1 MLHVL
6 MSSDKFELLNQI
18 KYPADLRRLDLE
30 RLPEVCKELR
40 GKIIDEVAVNPGHF
54 ASSLG
59 AVEITVALHY
69 VFDTPEDRIVW
80 DVGHQA
86 YGHKILTGRR
96 DTFHTNRC
104 WGGVRPFPSPSESEY
119 DTFACG
125 HASNSISAALGMSVA
140 TMQRGETDKH
150 VVAVIGD
157 GAMSGGLAFEG
168 LNNVSET
175 PNNLLIIL
183 NDNDMSIS
191 NSVGGMKRY
200 LLNLHTSSAYNG
212 LRNRLARRLESWG
225 WLPPSR
231 RKRLIRLNNAFKSF
245 LSDEQNIFEGL
256 NIRYFGPYDGHD
268 VISLVRLLRA
278 LRPMTGP
285 RLLHIK
291 TVKGKGYD
299 RAEDDPVVWHA
310 PGKFDPAAGV
320 RLVSGETGDAP
331 PKFQDVFGE
340 TLVELARTNERIVGV
355 TPAMLTGCSMH
366 LLQRAMPE
374 RTFDVG
380 IAEGHAVTFS
390 AGMAKEG
397 MVPFCNIY
405 SAFSQR
411 AYDNIIHD
419 TALLNLQV
427 VFCLDRAGLVGE
439 DGPTHHGAFDIAA
452 LRTVPNLTL
461 ASPMDECELRRLMYT
476 AQLPGGG
483 PFVIRYPRGAGNR
496 PDWRCP
502 LEAVEIGRGRLLRK
516 GDGTLAVLTF
526 GPLGAEVADLISQL
540 AVEQPA
546 ATGALDFEGTAPADG
561 RITHVDLRFAKP
573 LDEALL
579 INIARTHRRLIVI
592 EDASREGG
600 IGSAVLELLAD
611 HGIHVPVERFGL
623 PDRFIE
629 HGSVAEQRK
638 DCAMDGESFAR
649 AFRAALDAPDAPTR

>member
-1 MLHVL
+1 MTHP
-6 MSSDKFELLNQI
+6 DKYPLLSRI
-18 KYPADLRRLDLE
+18 DTPADLRKLKLRE
-30 RLPEVCKELR
+30 LPQLCRELR
-40 GKIIDEVAVNPGHF
+40 ADILDELSQNPGHL

-59 AVEITVALHY
+59 TVELTVALHY
-69 VFDTPEDRIVW
+69 VFGTPHDRIVW

-96 DTFHTNRC
+96 DTFHTNRR

-225 WLPPSR
+225 LLPPSR

-299 RAEDDPVVWHA
+299 RAENDPVVWHA
-310 PGKFDPAAGV
+310 PGKFDAAAGV
-320 RLVSGETGDAP
+320 RLVSGETSDAP

-502 LEAVEIGRGRLLRK
+502 LEAVEIGRGHLLRK
-516 GDGTLAVLTF
+516 GDGALAVLTF

-546 ATGALDFEGTAPADG
+546 ATGAHDFEGAAPADG

-611 HGIHVPVERFGL
+611 HDIHVPVERFGL

>member
-1 MLHVL
+1 MTHP
-6 MSSDKFELLNQI
+6 DKYPLLSRI
-18 KYPADLRRLDLE
+18 DTPADLRKLKLRE
-30 RLPEVCKELR
+30 LPQLCRELR
-40 GKIIDEVAVNPGHF
+40 ADILDELSQNPGHL

-59 AVEITVALHY
+59 TVELTVALHY
-69 VFDTPEDRIVW
+69 VFGTPHDRIVW

-96 DTFHTNRC
+96 DTFHTNRR

-225 WLPPSR
+225 LLPPSR

-299 RAEDDPVVWHA
+299 RAESDPVVWHA
-310 PGKFDPAAGV
+310 PGKFDAAAGV

-366 LLQRAMPE
+366 LLQHAMPE

-483 PFVIRYPRGAGNR
+483 PFVIRYPRGAGHR
-496 PDWRCP
+496 SDWRCP

-516 GDGTLAVLTF
+516 GDGALAVLTF
-526 GPLGAEVADLISQL
+526 GPLGAEVAELISQL
-540 AVEQPA
+540 AVEFPA
-546 ATGALDFEGTAPADG
+546 ASGAPDFEGAAPADG

-573 LDEALL
+573 IDEALL

-611 HGIHVPVERFGL
+611 HDIHVPLERFGL

-638 DCAMDGESFAR
+638 DCTMDGESFAR
-649 AFRAALDAPDAPTR
+649 AFRAALDAPGAPTV

>member
-1 MLHVL
+1 MTHP
-6 MSSDKFELLNQI
+6 DKYPLLSRI
-18 KYPADLRRLDLE
+18 DTPADLRKLKLRE
-30 RLPEVCKELR
+30 LPQLCRELR
-40 GKIIDEVAVNPGHF
+40 ADILDELSQNPGHL

-59 AVEITVALHY
+59 TVELTVALHY
-69 VFDTPEDRIVW
+69 VFGTPHDRIVW

-212 LRNRLARRLESWG
+212 LRNRLARRLERWG

-299 RAEDDPVVWHA
+299 RAESDPVVWHA
-310 PGKFDPAAGV
+310 PGKFDAAAGV
-320 RLVSGETGDAP
+320 RLVSGETSDAP

-366 LLQRAMPE
+366 LLQRVMPE

-405 SAFSQR
+405 SAFAQR

-483 PFVIRYPRGAGNR
+483 PFVIRYPRGAGR
-496 PDWRCP
+496 RSDWRCP

-516 GDGTLAVLTF
+516 GDGALAVLTF

-540 AVEQPA
+540 AVELPA
-546 ATGALDFEGTAPADG
+546 ASGAPDFEGTAPADG

-611 HGIHVPVERFGL
+611 HGIQVPVERFGL

-629 HGSVAEQRK
+629 HGSVGEQRK

-649 AFRAALDAPDAPTR
+649 AFRAALAAPAAPTV

>member
-1 MLHVL
+1 MTHP
-6 MSSDKFELLNQI
+6 DKYPLLSRI
-18 KYPADLRRLDLE
+18 DTPADLRKLKLRE
-30 RLPEVCKELR
+30 LPQLCRELR
-40 GKIIDEVAVNPGHF
+40 ADILDELSQNPGHL

-59 AVEITVALHY
+59 TVELTVALHY
-69 VFDTPEDRIVW
+69 VFGTPHDRIVW

-299 RAEDDPVVWHA
+299 RAESDPVVWHA
-310 PGKFDPAAGV
+310 PGKFDAAAGV

-340 TLVELARTNERIVGV
+340 TLVELAQSNERIVGV

-366 LLQRAMPE
+366 LLQRVMPE

-405 SAFSQR
+405 SAFAQR

-483 PFVIRYPRGAGNR
+483 PFVIRYPRGAGHR
-496 PDWRCP
+496 SDWRCP

-516 GDGTLAVLTF
+516 GDGALAVLTF
-526 GPLGAEVADLISQL
+526 GPLGVEVADLISQL
-540 AVEQPA
+540 AVELPA
-546 ATGALDFEGTAPADG
+546 ASGAPDFEGTAPADG

-573 LDEALL
+573 LDETLL
-579 INIARTHRRLIVI
+579 LNIARTHRRLIVI

-611 HGIHVPVERFGL
+611 HGIQVPVERFGL

-629 HGSVAEQRK
+629 HGSVGEQRK

-649 AFRAALDAPDAPTR
+649 AFRAALAAPAAPTV

>member
-1 MLHVL
+1 MTHP
-6 MSSDKFELLNQI
+6 DKYPLLSRI
-18 KYPADLRRLDLE
+18 DTPADLRKLKLRE
-30 RLPEVCKELR
+30 LPQLCRELR
-40 GKIIDEVAVNPGHF
+40 ADILDELSQNPGHL

-59 AVEITVALHY
+59 TVELTVALHY
-69 VFDTPEDRIVW
+69 VFGTPHDRIVW

-96 DTFHTNRC
+96 DTFHTNRR

-212 LRNRLARRLESWG
+212 LRNRLARRLERWG
-225 WLPPSR
+225 LLPPSR

-245 LSDEQNIFEGL
+245 LSAEQNIFEGL

-299 RAEDDPVVWHA
+299 RAESDPVVWHA
-310 PGKFDPAAGV
+310 PGKFDAAAGV

-340 TLVELARTNERIVGV
+340 TLVELAQSNERIVGV

-366 LLQRAMPE
+366 LLQRVMPE

-483 PFVIRYPRGAGNR
+483 PFVIRYPRGAGHR
-496 PDWRCP
+496 SDWRCP

-516 GDGTLAVLTF
+516 GDGALAVLTF
-526 GPLGAEVADLISQL
+526 GPLGVEVADLISQL
-540 AVEQPA
+540 AVELPA
-546 ATGALDFEGTAPADG
+546 ATGALDFEGAAPADG

-611 HGIHVPVERFGL
+611 HGIQVPVERFGL

-629 HGSVAEQRK
+629 HGSVGEQRK

-649 AFRAALDAPDAPTR
+649 AFRAALAAPAAPTV

>member
-1 MLHVL
+1 MTHPE
-6 MSSDKFELLNQI
+6 KYPLLSRI
-18 KYPADLRRLDLE
+18 DTPADLRRLKLRE
-30 RLPEVCKELR
+30 LPQLCRELR
-40 GKIIDEVAVNPGHF
+40 ADILDELSQNPGHL

-59 AVEITVALHY
+59 TVELTVALHY
-69 VFDTPEDRIVW
+69 VFGTPHDRIVW

-96 DTFHTNRC
+96 DTFHTNRR

-150 VVAVIGD
+150 V
-157 GAMSGGLAFEG
+157 
-168 LNNVSET
+168 VSET

-225 WLPPSR
+225 LLPPSR

-299 RAEDDPVVWHA
+299 RAESDPVVWHA

-502 LEAVEIGRGRLLRK
+502 LEAVEIGHGRLLRK

-573 LDEALL
+573 LDETLL
-579 INIARTHRRLIVI
+579 LNIARTHRRLIVI

-611 HGIHVPVERFGL
+611 HDIHVPVERFGL

-649 AFRAALDAPDAPTR
+649 AFRAALDAPDTPTR

>member
-1 MLHVL
+1 MTHP
-6 MSSDKFELLNQI
+6 DKYPLLSRI
-18 KYPADLRRLDLE
+18 DTPADLRKLKLRE
-30 RLPEVCKELR
+30 LPQLCRELR
-40 GKIIDEVAVNPGHF
+40 ADILDELSQNPGHL

-59 AVEITVALHY
+59 TVELTVALHY
-69 VFDTPEDRIVW
+69 VFGTPHDRIVW

-96 DTFHTNRC
+96 DTFHTNRR

-299 RAEDDPVVWHA
+299 RAESDPVVWHA
-310 PGKFDPAAGV
+310 PGKFDAAAGV

-366 LLQRAMPE
+366 LLQRVMPE

-405 SAFSQR
+405 SAFAQR

-483 PFVIRYPRGAGNR
+483 PFVIRYPRGAGHR
-496 PDWRCP
+496 SDWRCP

-540 AVEQPA
+540 AVELPA
-546 ATGALDFEGTAPADG
+546 ASGAPDFEGTAPADG

-573 LDEALL
+573 LDETLL
-579 INIARTHRRLIVI
+579 LNIARTHRRLIVI

-611 HGIHVPVERFGL
+611 HGIQVPVERFGL

-629 HGSVAEQRK
+629 HGSVGEQRK
-638 DCAMDGESFAR
+638 DRAMDGESFAR
-649 AFRAALDAPDAPTR
+649 AFRAALAEPAAPTV

>member
-1 MLHVL
+1 MTHP
-6 MSSDKFELLNQI
+6 DKYPLLSRI
-18 KYPADLRRLDLE
+18 DTPADLRKLKLRE
-30 RLPEVCKELR
+30 LPQLCRELR
-40 GKIIDEVAVNPGHF
+40 ADILDELSQNPGHL

-59 AVEITVALHY
+59 TVELTVALHY
-69 VFDTPEDRIVW
+69 VFGTPHDRIVW

-299 RAEDDPVVWHA
+299 RAESDPVVWHA
-310 PGKFDPAAGV
+310 PGKFDAAAGV
-320 RLVSGETGDAP
+320 RLVSGETSDAP

-366 LLQRAMPE
+366 LLQRVMPE

-405 SAFSQR
+405 SAFAQR

-483 PFVIRYPRGAGNR
+483 PFVIRYPRGAGHR
-496 PDWRCP
+496 SDWRCP

-540 AVEQPA
+540 AVELPA
-546 ATGALDFEGTAPADG
+546 ATGALDFEDEAPADG

-611 HGIHVPVERFGL
+611 HGIQVPVERFGL

-629 HGSVAEQRK
+629 HGSVGEQRK

-649 AFRAALDAPDAPTR
+649 AFRAALAEPAAPTV

>member
-1 MLHVL
+1 MTHP
-6 MSSDKFELLNQI
+6 DKYPLLSRI
-18 KYPADLRRLDLE
+18 DTPADLRKLKLRE
-30 RLPEVCKELR
+30 LPQLCRELR
-40 GKIIDEVAVNPGHF
+40 ADILDELSQNPGHL

-59 AVEITVALHY
+59 TVELTVALHY
-69 VFDTPEDRIVW
+69 VFGTPHDRIVW

-96 DTFHTNRC
+96 DTFHTNRR

-212 LRNRLARRLESWG
+212 LRNRLARRLERWG
-225 WLPPSR
+225 LLPPSR

-299 RAEDDPVVWHA
+299 RAESDPVVWHA
-310 PGKFDPAAGV
+310 PGKFDAAAGV

-366 LLQRAMPE
+366 LLQRVLPE

-405 SAFSQR
+405 SAFAQR

-483 PFVIRYPRGAGNR
+483 PFVIRYPRGAGR
-496 PDWRCP
+496 RSDWRCP

-540 AVEQPA
+540 AVELPA
-546 ATGALDFEGTAPADG
+546 ASGAPDFEGTAPADG

-611 HGIHVPVERFGL
+611 HGIQVPVERFGL

-629 HGSVAEQRK
+629 HGSVGEQRK

-649 AFRAALDAPDAPTR
+649 AFRAALAAPAAPTV

>member
-1 MLHVL
+1 MTHP
-6 MSSDKFELLNQI
+6 DKYPLLSRI
-18 KYPADLRRLDLE
+18 DTPADLRKLKLRE
-30 RLPEVCKELR
+30 LPQLCRELR
-40 GKIIDEVAVNPGHF
+40 ADILDELSQNPGHL

-59 AVEITVALHY
+59 TVELTVALHY
-69 VFDTPEDRIVW
+69 VFGTPHDRIVW

-212 LRNRLARRLESWG
+212 LRNRLARRLERWG
-225 WLPPSR
+225 LLPPSR

-299 RAEDDPVVWHA
+299 RAESDPVVWHA
-310 PGKFDPAAGV
+310 PGKFDAAAGV
-320 RLVSGETGDAP
+320 RLVSGETSDAP

-340 TLVELARTNERIVGV
+340 TLVELAQSNERIVGV

-366 LLQRAMPE
+366 LLQRVMPE

-405 SAFSQR
+405 SAFAQR

-461 ASPMDECELRRLMYT
+461 ASPMDECELRHLMYT

-483 PFVIRYPRGAGNR
+483 PFVIRYPRGAGHR
-496 PDWRCP
+496 SDWRCP

-540 AVEQPA
+540 AVELPA
-546 ATGALDFEGTAPADG
+546 ASGAPDFEGTAPADG

-611 HGIHVPVERFGL
+611 HGIQVPVERFGL

-629 HGSVAEQRK
+629 HGSVGEQRK

-649 AFRAALDAPDAPTR
+649 AFRAALAEPAAPTV

>member
-1 MLHVL
+1 MTHP
-6 MSSDKFELLNQI
+6 DKYPLLSRI
-18 KYPADLRRLDLE
+18 DTPADLRKLKLRE
-30 RLPEVCKELR
+30 LPQLCRELR
-40 GKIIDEVAVNPGHF
+40 ADILDELSQNPGHL

-59 AVEITVALHY
+59 TVELTVALHY
-69 VFDTPEDRIVW
+69 VFGTPHDRIVW

-299 RAEDDPVVWHA
+299 RAESDPVVWHA
-310 PGKFDPAAGV
+310 PGKFDAAAGV

-366 LLQRAMPE
+366 LLQRVLPE

-405 SAFSQR
+405 SAFAQR

-483 PFVIRYPRGAGNR
+483 PFVIRYPRGAGHR
-496 PDWRCP
+496 SDWRCP

-516 GDGTLAVLTF
+516 GDGALAVLTF

-540 AVEQPA
+540 AVELPA
-546 ATGALDFEGTAPADG
+546 VSGAPDFEGAAPADG

-611 HGIHVPVERFGL
+611 HGIQVPVERFGL

-629 HGSVAEQRK
+629 HGSVGEQRK

-649 AFRAALDAPDAPTR
+649 AFRAALAEPAAPTV

>member
-1 MLHVL
+1 MTHP
-6 MSSDKFELLNQI
+6 DKYPLLSRI
-18 KYPADLRRLDLE
+18 DTPADLRRLKLRE
-30 RLPEVCKELR
+30 LPQLCRELR
-40 GKIIDEVAVNPGHF
+40 ADILDELSQNPGHL

-59 AVEITVALHY
+59 TVELTVALHY
-69 VFDTPEDRIVW
+69 VFGTPHDRIVW

-96 DTFHTNRC
+96 DTFHTNRR

-268 VISLVRLLRA
+268 VISLVRFLRA

-299 RAEDDPVVWHA
+299 RAESDPVVWHA
-310 PGKFDPAAGV
+310 PGKFDAAAGV
-320 RLVSGETGDAP
+320 RLVSGETSDAP

-366 LLQRAMPE
+366 LLQRVMPE

-405 SAFSQR
+405 SAFAQR

-483 PFVIRYPRGAGNR
+483 PFVIRYPRGAGHR
-496 PDWRCP
+496 SDWRCP

-540 AVEQPA
+540 AVELPA
-546 ATGALDFEGTAPADG
+546 ASGALDFEGTAPADG

-611 HGIHVPVERFGL
+611 HGIQVPVERFGL

-629 HGSVAEQRK
+629 HGSVGEQRK
-638 DCAMDGESFAR
+638 DCAMDSESFAR
-649 AFRAALDAPDAPTR
+649 AFRAALAAPAAPTV

>member
-1 MLHVL
+1 MTHP
-6 MSSDKFELLNQI
+6 DKYPLLSRI
-18 KYPADLRRLDLE
+18 DTPADLRKLKLRE
-30 RLPEVCKELR
+30 LPQLCRELR
-40 GKIIDEVAVNPGHF
+40 ADILDELSQNPGHL

-59 AVEITVALHY
+59 TVELTVALHY
-69 VFDTPEDRIVW
+69 VFGTPHDRIVW

-96 DTFHTNRC
+96 DTFHTNRR

-183 NDNDMSIS
+183 ND
-191 NSVGGMKRY
+191 GGMKRY

-245 LSDEQNIFEGL
+245 LSAEQNIFEGL

-299 RAEDDPVVWHA
+299 RAESDPVVWHA
-310 PGKFDPAAGV
+310 PGKFDAAAGV

-366 LLQRAMPE
+366 LLQRVLPE

-405 SAFSQR
+405 SAFAQR

-483 PFVIRYPRGAGNR
+483 PFVIRYPRGAGR
-496 PDWRCP
+496 RSDWRCP

-540 AVEQPA
+540 AVELPA
-546 ATGALDFEGTAPADG
+546 ASGAPDFEGTAPADG

-611 HGIHVPVERFGL
+611 HGIQVPVERFGL

-629 HGSVAEQRK
+629 HGSVGEQRK

-649 AFRAALDAPDAPTR
+649 AFRAALAEPAAPTV

>member
-1 MLHVL
+1 MTHP
-6 MSSDKFELLNQI
+6 DKYPLLSRI
-18 KYPADLRRLDLE
+18 DTPADLRKLKLRE
-30 RLPEVCKELR
+30 LPQLCRELR
-40 GKIIDEVAVNPGHF
+40 ADILDELSQNPGHL

-59 AVEITVALHY
+59 TVELTVALHY
-69 VFDTPEDRIVW
+69 VFGTPHDRIVW

-299 RAEDDPVVWHA
+299 RAESDPVVWHA
-310 PGKFDPAAGV
+310 PGKFDAAAGV

-340 TLVELARTNERIVGV
+340 TLVELAQSNERIVGV

-366 LLQRAMPE
+366 LLQRVMPE

-405 SAFSQR
+405 SAFAQR

-483 PFVIRYPRGAGNR
+483 PFVIRYPRGAGHR
-496 PDWRCP
+496 SDWRCP

-540 AVEQPA
+540 AVELPA
-546 ATGALDFEGTAPADG
+546 ASGAPDFEGEAPADG

-611 HGIHVPVERFGL
+611 HGIQVPVERFGL

-629 HGSVAEQRK
+629 HGSVGEQRK
-638 DCAMDGESFAR
+638 DCAMDSESFAR
-649 AFRAALDAPDAPTR
+649 AFRAALAEPAAPTV

>member
-1 MLHVL
+1 MTHP
-6 MSSDKFELLNQI
+6 DKYPLLSRI
-18 KYPADLRRLDLE
+18 DTPADLRKLKLRE
-30 RLPEVCKELR
+30 LPQLCRELR
-40 GKIIDEVAVNPGHF
+40 ADILDELSQNPGHL

-59 AVEITVALHY
+59 TVELTVALHY
-69 VFDTPEDRIVW
+69 VFGTPHDRIVW

-96 DTFHTNRC
+96 DTFHTNRR
-104 WGGVRPFPSPSESEY
+104 WGGVRPFPSPAESEY

-299 RAEDDPVVWHA
+299 RAESDPVVWHA
-310 PGKFDPAAGV
+310 PGKFDAAAGV
-320 RLVSGETGDAP
+320 RLVSGETSDAP

-366 LLQRAMPE
+366 LLQRVLPE

-405 SAFSQR
+405 SAFAQR

-483 PFVIRYPRGAGNR
+483 PFVIRYPRGAGHR
-496 PDWRCP
+496 SDWRCP

-516 GDGTLAVLTF
+516 GDGALAVLTF

-540 AVEQPA
+540 AVELPA
-546 ATGALDFEGTAPADG
+546 ASGAPDFEGAAPADG

-611 HGIHVPVERFGL
+611 HGIQVPVERFGL

-629 HGSVAEQRK
+629 HGSVGEQRK

-649 AFRAALDAPDAPTR
+649 AFRAALAEPGAHTV

>member
-1 MLHVL
+1 MTHP
-6 MSSDKFELLNQI
+6 DKYPLLSRI
-18 KYPADLRRLDLE
+18 DTPADLRKLKLRE
-30 RLPEVCKELR
+30 LPQLCRELR
-40 GKIIDEVAVNPGHF
+40 ADILDELSQNPGHL

-59 AVEITVALHY
+59 TVELTVALHY
-69 VFDTPEDRIVW
+69 VFGTPHDRIVW

-96 DTFHTNRC
+96 DTFHTNRR

-299 RAEDDPVVWHA
+299 RAESDPVVWHA
-310 PGKFDPAAGV
+310 PGKFDAAAGV

-366 LLQRAMPE
+366 LLQRVLPE

-405 SAFSQR
+405 SAFAQR

-483 PFVIRYPRGAGNR
+483 PFVIRYPRGAGHR
-496 PDWRCP
+496 SDWRCP

-540 AVEQPA
+540 AVEFPA
-546 ATGALDFEGTAPADG
+546 ATGALDFEGEAPADG

-611 HGIHVPVERFGL
+611 HGIQVPVERFGL

-629 HGSVAEQRK
+629 HGSVGEQRK

-649 AFRAALDAPDAPTR
+649 AFRAALAEPAAPTV

>member
-1 MLHVL
+1 MTHP
-6 MSSDKFELLNQI
+6 DKYPLLSRI
-18 KYPADLRRLDLE
+18 DTPADLRKLKLRE
-30 RLPEVCKELR
+30 LPQLCRELR
-40 GKIIDEVAVNPGHF
+40 ADILDELSQNPGHL

-59 AVEITVALHY
+59 TVELTVALHY
-69 VFDTPEDRIVW
+69 VFGTPHDRIVW

-299 RAEDDPVVWHA
+299 RAESDPVVWHA
-310 PGKFDPAAGV
+310 PGKFDAAAGV

-366 LLQRAMPE
+366 LLQRVMPE

-405 SAFSQR
+405 SAFAQR

-483 PFVIRYPRGAGNR
+483 PFVIRYPRGAGHR
-496 PDWRCP
+496 SDWRCP

-516 GDGTLAVLTF
+516 GDGALAVLTF

-540 AVEQPA
+540 AVELPA
-546 ATGALDFEGTAPADG
+546 ATGALDFEGEAPADG

-611 HGIHVPVERFGL
+611 RGIQVPVERFGL

-629 HGSVAEQRK
+629 HGSVGEQRK

-649 AFRAALDAPDAPTR
+649 AFRAALAEPAAPTV

>member
-1 MLHVL
+1 MTHP
-6 MSSDKFELLNQI
+6 DKYPLLSRI
-18 KYPADLRRLDLE
+18 DTPADLRKLKLRE
-30 RLPEVCKELR
+30 LPQLCRELR
-40 GKIIDEVAVNPGHF
+40 ADILDELSQNPGHL

-59 AVEITVALHY
+59 TVELTVALHY
-69 VFDTPEDRIVW
+69 VFGTPHDRIVW

-96 DTFHTNRC
+96 DTFHTNRR
-104 WGGVRPFPSPSESEY
+104 WGGVRPFPSPAESEY

-299 RAEDDPVVWHA
+299 CAESDPVVWHA
-310 PGKFDPAAGV
+310 PGKFDAAAGV
-320 RLVSGETGDAP
+320 RLVSGETSDAP

-366 LLQRAMPE
+366 LLQRVMPE

-405 SAFSQR
+405 SAFAQR

-483 PFVIRYPRGAGNR
+483 PFVIRYPRGAGHR
-496 PDWRCP
+496 SDWRCP

-516 GDGTLAVLTF
+516 GDGALAVLTF

-540 AVEQPA
+540 AVELPA
-546 ATGALDFEGTAPADG
+546 ATGALDFEGEAPADG

-611 HGIHVPVERFGL
+611 HGIQVPVERFGL

-629 HGSVAEQRK
+629 HGSVGEQRK

-649 AFRAALDAPDAPTR
+649 AFRAALAEPAAPTV